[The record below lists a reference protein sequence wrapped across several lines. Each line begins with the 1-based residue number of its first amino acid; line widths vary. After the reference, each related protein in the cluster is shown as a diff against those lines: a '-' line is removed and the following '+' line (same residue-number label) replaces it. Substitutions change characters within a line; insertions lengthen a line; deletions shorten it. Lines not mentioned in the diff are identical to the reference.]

1 MNLDGDTWDALGFTR
16 VEPFDLAWLLRQR
29 IEAANRRSKRAL
41 SRMTP
46 DERRERQRR
55 WQADCRRRRYLKA
68 IVAQT
73 EIAW

>member
-1 MNLDGDTWDALGFTR
+1 MNLDVDTWDSLGFAR
-16 VEPFDLAWLLRQR
+16 VDAFDLAWLLRQR

-41 SRMTP
+41 ARLTP

-55 WQADCRRRRYLKA
+55 WQADCRRRRYLAA
-68 IVAQT
+68 IAAQT

>member
-1 MNLDGDTWDALGFTR
+1 MMLDGDTWDSLGFAR
-16 VEPFDLAWLLRQR
+16 VDAFDLAWLLRQR

-41 SRMTP
+41 ARLTP

-55 WQADCRRRRYLKA
+55 WQADCRRRRHLEA
-68 IVAQT
+68 IAAQT